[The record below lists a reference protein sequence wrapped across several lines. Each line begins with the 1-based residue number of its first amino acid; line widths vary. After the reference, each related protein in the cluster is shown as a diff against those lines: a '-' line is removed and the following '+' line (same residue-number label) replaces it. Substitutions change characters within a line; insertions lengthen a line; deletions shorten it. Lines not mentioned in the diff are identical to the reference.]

1 MSTNLSPGNTLF
13 LAAVDRIQRQLALV
27 NAQVSSGKR
36 LQSASDDPSKLPALL
51 QLRTD
56 MAHNKQIESNLSLA
70 KTDAET
76 ADSAISSAIDIM
88 DRVTQ
93 LAAEGAS
100 GTATAD
106 GRQSL
111 AQEVQSLME
120 QMVSVSQTQVQ
131 GRYIFSGDLDGST
144 SYQLDLAAPTGVDQ
158 LTAASATRVVEDPS
172 GGTFAASETAAAIFD
187 DTTPASTDA
196 SGNTTPAAPAEDNV
210 FAAMNT
216 LRLALLNND
225 ESGIQGSLTSIK
237 AASQHLNNAQAFYG
251 TVEDRIQS
259 ATTFATKYDSELTGE
274 VSDIE
279 DADPTTAAL
288 ALTQTST
295 QLQAAFAMQAKMPS
309 QTLFNFL
316 G

>member
-1 MSTNLSPGNTLF
+1 MNTNLSPSNNLF
-13 LAAVDRIQRQLALV
+13 LASVDRIQQQLALV
-27 NAQVSSGKR
+27 NAQMSSGKR
-36 LQSASDDPSKLPALL
+36 LQFASDDPSKVPGLL

-56 MAHNKQIESNLSLA
+56 LAHNKQVENNLSLA
-70 KTDAET
+70 ATDADAADT
-76 ADSAISSAIDIM
+76 ALSSAIDIM

-93 LAAEGAS
+93 LAAEGATS
-100 GTATAD
+100 TASAD
-106 GRQSL
+106 ARQSL

-131 GRYIFSGDLDGST
+131 GRYIFSGDLDGNA
-144 SYQLDLAAPTGVDQ
+144 SYQADPSAPTGVDQ
-158 LTAASATRVVEDPS
+158 LTAAGATRVIEDPS
-172 GGTFAASETAAAIFD
+172 GGAFSASQTAAQIFD
-187 DTTPASTDA
+187 DTTPASTDEN
-196 SGNTTPAAPAEDNV
+196 GNTTPAAPAADNV
-210 FAAMNT
+210 FAALNT

-225 ESGIQGSLTSIK
+225 ESAIQGSLTSIK

-259 ATTFATKYDSELTGE
+259 ASSLATKYDTQLTSEI
-274 VSDIE
+274 SDIE
-279 DADPTTAAL
+279 DADPTAAAL

-295 QLQAAFAMQAKMPS
+295 QLQAAFAMQGKMPS